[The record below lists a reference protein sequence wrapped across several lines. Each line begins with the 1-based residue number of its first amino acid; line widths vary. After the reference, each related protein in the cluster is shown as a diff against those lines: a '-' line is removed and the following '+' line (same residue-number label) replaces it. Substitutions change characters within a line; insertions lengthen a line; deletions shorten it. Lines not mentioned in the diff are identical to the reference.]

1 MYQHQLPQSLQAAV
15 FKLDMAVYSV
25 VGATAF
31 VSLTD
36 YGNNKA
42 THTAKRMNAFN
53 YLAWLSVGYKQYI
66 AFIGLLMNYR

>member
-1 MYQHQLPQSLQAAV
+1 
-15 FKLDMAVYSV
+15 MAVYSV
-25 VGATAF
+25 VGATAL